1 MILEQFTDRAIKA
14 HSKLSTQPERDATA
28 CITRYSS
35 ELERHLNLILSAATP
50 DRMQEAISAAK
61 VYHARYCTYFAA
73 WISAKGKCA
82 SPMVVGLYG
91 FQRDMKKYT
100 AAIITEARRYNDF
113 SEYRQNGLQ
122 KVLAGLK
129 APALAPA
136 TAEKTT
142 PENALQSTISF
153 NGARVYQS
161 EGENVLC
168 ITFEGQTK
176 PETAARLKQ
185 NGFRFEYEANT
196 WFLKLDKP
204 GAVSAILEMFKSL
217 NTKTT

>member
-1 MILEQFTDRAIKA
+1 MILQQFTDRAIKA

-28 CITRYSS
+28 CIARYGS
-35 ELERHLNLILSAATP
+35 ELERHLRLILSAATP
-50 DRMQEAISAAK
+50 DRIQEAISAAK

-82 SPMVVGLYG
+82 SPLIVGVSA
-91 FQRDMKKYT
+91 FQKDMKKHSR
-100 AAIITEARRYNDF
+100 AITGESNAYKDF
-113 SEYRQNGLQ
+113 SGFRQYGLQ
-122 KVLAGLK
+122 KILAGLK
-129 APALAPA
+129 TPAPTPA

-153 NGARVYQS
+153 NGARVYQQ

-168 ITFEGQTK
+168 ITFEGQTR

-196 WFLKLDKP
+196 WFLDL
-204 GAVSAILEMFKSL
+204 GNAQAVSYILEVFKGFV
-217 NTKTT
+217 K